1 MSTIAYLEVK
11 YGCIHGG
18 YPNYFV
24 VSEVSLLIYEPKNRK
39 MFIEQFSTNADL
51 DLVYVH
57 AKTNELGHTIGRE
70 KFVYNL
76 RTRRRKEF
84 DENLKLTEEE
94 LRTLF
99 QNSYQARKAINGFFF
114 KVLKK
119 YRFRDIITFDG
130 KRDVFLIEKQGVNLS
145 GKKIYDIQKTL
156 TKQCNYLFSMN
167 KLSVAT
173 GFRVEPEAIKSNNLS
188 FYLHPIAGKHV
199 TEGSAAWDAAR
210 MFIVHQEFI
219 QKKDDFMK
227 NAALLLQKI
236 QVMEAENKAAAALE
250 APSEEAPGEDPVE
263 ETSVVETPVED
274 APAEE
279 TPAAEAPVEEA
290 PAADTEE

>member
-39 MFIEQFSTNADL
+39 IFIEQFATNADL

-76 RTRRRKEF
+76 KSRERKEF
-84 DENLKLTEEE
+84 NEEYKLDEEQ
-94 LRTLF
+94 LRELF
-99 QNSYQARKAINGFFF
+99 QSSYGARKAINGFFY
-114 KVLKK
+114 KVMKK

-130 KRDVFLIEKQGVNLS
+130 KRDVFLVEKQGVNLK

-173 GFRVEPEAIKSNNLS
+173 GFNVQEEAIKSNNLS
-188 FYLHPIAGKHV
+188 FYLHPIAAKHV
-199 TEGSAAWDAAR
+199 YPGSAAYDAAR
-210 MFIVHQEFI
+210 MFIVHQEFM
-219 QKKDDFMK
+219 QHKDAFLK

-236 QVMEAENKAAAALE
+236 Q
-250 APSEEAPGEDPVE
+250 
-263 ETSVVETPVED
+263 T
-274 APAEE
+274 AEE
-279 TPAAEAPVEEA
+279 KA
-290 PAADTEE
+290 